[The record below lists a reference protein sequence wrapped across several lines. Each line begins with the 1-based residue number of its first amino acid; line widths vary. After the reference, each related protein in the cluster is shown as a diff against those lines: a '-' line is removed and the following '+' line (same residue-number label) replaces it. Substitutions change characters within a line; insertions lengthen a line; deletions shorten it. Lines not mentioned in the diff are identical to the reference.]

1 MDSKDLPSSPADQPH
16 TPLQEGPSSPNDPE
30 PALPVQQP
38 ALVDLAIQKEV
49 DEVIYS
55 DIGVNTLLTRLKQ
68 SIASARDFSSFL
80 GKRSKLEEEQ
90 AQGIKKLCR
99 STHEAL
105 RRNDS
110 RQGTYG
116 TQFEEA
122 TKLHERMGDNG
133 MQFALSL
140 HQMHEDLNELTN
152 TIERQ
157 RKQLKQ
163 KALADEKKVSDAI
176 SQMEKA
182 KAKYESLADDY
193 DKVKTGDR
201 TAGRV
206 FGIKGPKS
214 AAQHEEDI
222 HRKLQAAD
230 QDYKSK
236 VENAQLLRTELV
248 DRLRP
253 QSVKS
258 MMELIKECDSGLTL
272 QMQKFASF
280 NEKLLLGNGILVAPL
295 NNAGEPEHPSLRDI
309 IYRIDNDKDLT
320 SFITEHSGKVP
331 RPPEI
336 RYQQHHTLAPTQQP
350 SLPQAPTSDPF
361 RPSQPSPV
369 QTQPPPP
376 PPQQQDQPPFLSY
389 NPPRDTSP
397 ILSPQDPLR
406 QNPYS
411 SPQDSRPPYPTSD
424 FPPQT
429 SGFSNGGPPPHNGG
443 GAYGGP
449 PPSGPPAHF
458 SNAPP
463 IKPVFGITLDDL
475 FHRDGSPVPIV
486 VYQCIQAV
494 DMFGLDTEGIY
505 RVPGTSSHIMAMK
518 QMFDHDSSAVDFR
531 NPEAFYHDVNS
542 VAGLLKQFLR
552 DLPDPLLTSAH
563 YDEFIEAAKIEDDTV
578 RRDSLHAIINALPDP
593 NYATLRAVVLHMN
606 RVQERSASNRMST
619 SNLAICFA
627 PTIMGQHRGAMAD
640 AGLQAKV
647 LDTILVNTYQ
657 IFDED

>member
-1 MDSKDLPSSPADQPH
+1 MDSKEHLPSPADRPH
-16 TPLQEGPSSPNDPE
+16 TPLQEGPSTPNDVE
-30 PALPVQQP
+30 PAPAVQPSLADQ
-38 ALVDLAIQKEV
+38 AIQREV

-68 SIASARDFSSFL
+68 SIASARDFSNFL

-90 AQGIKKLCR
+90 AQGVKKLCR

-105 RRNDS
+105 RRNES

-122 TKLHERMGDNG
+122 TKVHERMADNG

-157 RKQLKQ
+157 RKHWKQ
-163 KALADEKKVSDAI
+163 TALASEKKVTDAI
-176 SQMEKA
+176 QQMEKA
-182 KAKYESLADDY
+182 RAKYESLAEDY
-193 DKVKTGDR
+193 DKVKTGDKS
-201 TAGRV
+201 AGRM

-230 QDYKSK
+230 ADYKSK

-248 DRLRP
+248 EKLRP
-253 QSVKS
+253 QGVRA

-295 NNAGEPEHPSLRDI
+295 NNPGEPEHPSLRDI
-309 IYRIDNDKDLT
+309 IYKIDNDKDLT
-320 SFITEHSGKVP
+320 SYITEHSVKVP

-336 RYQQHHTLAPTQQP
+336 KYQQHSTLAPAHQP
-350 SLPQAPTSDPF
+350 TPPSVPVSDPF

-369 QTQPPPP
+369 NTQPPPP
-376 PPQQQDQPPFLSY
+376 PQQEQPPFLSY
-389 NPPRDTSP
+389 NPPRDPSP
-397 ILSPQDPLR
+397 ILSPVQDGLR

-411 SPQDSRPPYPTSD
+411 APTESHPPYPTSD
-424 FPPQT
+424 FPPQS
-429 SGFSNGGPPPHNGG
+429 SGFSNGGPPGG
-443 GAYGGP
+443 GPYGAP
-449 PPSGPPAHF
+449 PPSGPPTHF

-463 IKPVFGITLDDL
+463 IKPVFGITLDEL
-475 FHRDGSPVPIV
+475 FHRDGTPVPLV
-486 VYQCIQAV
+486 VSQCIQAV
-494 DMFGLDTEGIY
+494 ELFGLETEGIY
-505 RVPGTSSHIMAMK
+505 RVPGTNSHIMSMK
-518 QMFDHDSSAVDFR
+518 QLFDHAVDFR
-531 NPEAFYHDVNS
+531 NPETFYHDVNS
-542 VAGLLKQFLR
+542 VAGLLKQFFR
-552 DLPDPLLTSAH
+552 DLPDPLLTAAH
-563 YDEFIEAAKIEDDTV
+563 YEEFIEAAKIEDDTV

-593 NYATLRAVVLHMN
+593 NYATLRALVLHLN
-606 RVQERSASNRMST
+606 RVQDRSASNRMST
-619 SNLAICFA
+619 TNLAICFA
-627 PTIMGQHRGAMAD
+627 PTVMGQHRGAMAD

>member
-1 MDSKDLPSSPADQPH
+1 MDSKELPSSPMDPSH

-30 PALPVQQP
+30 PAPPVQQP

-68 SIASARDFSSFL
+68 SIASARDFSNFL
-80 GKRSKLEEEQ
+80 GKRSKLEEEH

-110 RQGTYG
+110 RQGSYG

-122 TKLHERMGDNG
+122 TKVHERMGDNG

-157 RKQLKQ
+157 RKHWKQ
-163 KALADEKKVSDAI
+163 TALASEKKVSDAI

-182 KAKYESLADDY
+182 KAKYESLAEDY
-193 DKVKTGDR
+193 DRVKTGDR

-214 AAQHEEDI
+214 AAQHEEDL

-230 QDYKSK
+230 ADYKSK

-248 DRLRP
+248 DKLRP
-253 QSVKS
+253 QGVKS

-295 NNAGEPEHPSLRDI
+295 NNPGEPEHPSLRDI
-309 IYRIDNDKDLT
+309 IYKIDNDRDLT
-320 SFITEHSGKVP
+320 SYITEHSGKVP

-336 RYQQHHTLAPTQQP
+336 RYQPHH
-350 SLPQAPTSDPF
+350 
-361 RPSQPSPV
+361 
-369 QTQPPPP
+369 
-376 PPQQQDQPPFLSY
+376 
-389 NPPRDTSP
+389 
-397 ILSPQDPLR
+397 
-406 QNPYS
+406 
-411 SPQDSRPPYPTSD
+411 
-424 FPPQT
+424 
-429 SGFSNGGPPPHNGG
+429 
-443 GAYGGP
+443 
-449 PPSGPPAHF
+449 
-458 SNAPP
+458 
-463 IKPVFGITLDDL
+463 
-475 FHRDGSPVPIV
+475 
-486 VYQCIQAV
+486 AV

-518 QMFDHDSSAVDFR
+518 QMFDHDSASVDFR

-542 VAGLLKQFLR
+542 VAGLLKQFFR
-552 DLPDPLLTSAH
+552 DLPDPLLTAAH
-563 YDEFIEAAKIEDDTV
+563 YDECIEAAKIEDDTV

-593 NYATLRAVVLHMN
+593 NYATLRALVLHLN
-606 RVQERSASNRMST
+606 RVQDRSANNRMSST
-619 SNLAICFA
+619 NLAICFA
-627 PTIMGQHRGAMAD
+627 PTIMGQHRGAMSD

-647 LDTILVNTYQ
+647 LDTILANTYQ

>member
-1 MDSKDLPSSPADQPH
+1 MDSKEHLPSPADRPH
-16 TPLQEGPSSPNDPE
+16 TPLQEGPSTPNDVE
-30 PALPVQQP
+30 PAPAVQP
-38 ALVDLAIQKEV
+38 SLVDQAIQREV

-68 SIASARDFSSFL
+68 SIASARDFSNFL

-90 AQGIKKLCR
+90 AQGVKKLCR

-105 RRNDS
+105 RRNES

-122 TKLHERMGDNG
+122 TKVHERMADNG

-157 RKQLKQ
+157 RKHWKQ
-163 KALADEKKVSDAI
+163 TALASEKKVTDAI
-176 SQMEKA
+176 QQMEKA
-182 KAKYESLADDY
+182 RAKYESLAEDY
-193 DKVKTGDR
+193 DKVKTGDKS
-201 TAGRV
+201 AGRM

-230 QDYKSK
+230 ADYKSK

-248 DRLRP
+248 EKLRP
-253 QSVKS
+253 QGVRA

-295 NNAGEPEHPSLRDI
+295 NNPGEPEHPSLRDI
-309 IYRIDNDKDLT
+309 IYKIDNDKDLT
-320 SFITEHSGKVP
+320 SYITEHSVKVP

-336 RYQQHHTLAPTQQP
+336 KYQQHSTLAPAHQP
-350 SLPQAPTSDPF
+350 TPPSVPVSDPF

-369 QTQPPPP
+369 NTQPPPP
-376 PPQQQDQPPFLSY
+376 PQQEQPPFLSY
-389 NPPRDTSP
+389 NPPRDPSP
-397 ILSPQDPLR
+397 ILSPVQDGLR

-411 SPQDSRPPYPTSD
+411 APTESHPPYPTSD
-424 FPPQT
+424 FPPQS
-429 SGFSNGGPPPHNGG
+429 SGFSNGGPPGG
-443 GAYGGP
+443 GPYGAP
-449 PPSGPPAHF
+449 PPSGPPTHF

-463 IKPVFGITLDDL
+463 IKPVFGVTLDEL
-475 FHRDGSPVPIV
+475 FHRDGTPVPLV
-486 VYQCIQAV
+486 VSQCIQAV
-494 DMFGLDTEGIY
+494 ELFGLETEGIY
-505 RVPGTSSHIMAMK
+505 RVPGTNSHIMSMK
-518 QMFDHDSSAVDFR
+518 QLFDHDSTAVDFR
-531 NPEAFYHDVNS
+531 NPETFYHDVNS
-542 VAGLLKQFLR
+542 VAGLLKQFFR
-552 DLPDPLLTSAH
+552 DLPDPLLTAAH
-563 YDEFIEAAKIEDDTV
+563 YEEFIEAAKIEDDTV

-593 NYATLRAVVLHMN
+593 NYATLRALVLHLN
-606 RVQERSASNRMST
+606 HVQERSASNRMST
-619 SNLAICFA
+619 TNLAICFA
-627 PTIMGQHRGAMAD
+627 PTVMGQHRGAMAD

>member
-1 MDSKDLPSSPADQPH
+1 MDSKEHLPSPADRPH
-16 TPLQEGPSSPNDPE
+16 TPLQEGPSTPNDVE
-30 PALPVQQP
+30 PAPAVQPSLADQ
-38 ALVDLAIQKEV
+38 AIQREV

-68 SIASARDFSSFL
+68 SIASARDFSNFL

-90 AQGIKKLCR
+90 AQGVKKLCR

-105 RRNDS
+105 RRNES

-122 TKLHERMGDNG
+122 TKVHERMADNG

-157 RKQLKQ
+157 RKHWKQ
-163 KALADEKKVSDAI
+163 TALASEKKVTDAI
-176 SQMEKA
+176 QQMEKA
-182 KAKYESLADDY
+182 RAKYESLAEDY
-193 DKVKTGDR
+193 DKVKTGDKS
-201 TAGRV
+201 AGRM

-230 QDYKSK
+230 ADYKSK

-248 DRLRP
+248 EKLRP
-253 QSVKS
+253 QGVRA

-295 NNAGEPEHPSLRDI
+295 NNPGEPEHPSLRDI
-309 IYRIDNDKDLT
+309 IYKIDNDKDLT
-320 SFITEHSGKVP
+320 SYITEHSVKVP

-336 RYQQHHTLAPTQQP
+336 KYQQHSTLAPAHQP
-350 SLPQAPTSDPF
+350 TPPSVPVSDPF

-369 QTQPPPP
+369 NTQPPPP
-376 PPQQQDQPPFLSY
+376 PQQEQPPFLSY
-389 NPPRDTSP
+389 NPPRDPSP
-397 ILSPQDPLR
+397 ILSPVQDGLR

-411 SPQDSRPPYPTSD
+411 APTESHPPYPTSD
-424 FPPQT
+424 FPPQS
-429 SGFSNGGPPPHNGG
+429 SGFSNGGPPGG
-443 GAYGGP
+443 GPYGAP
-449 PPSGPPAHF
+449 PPSGPPTHF

-463 IKPVFGITLDDL
+463 IKPVFGITLDEL
-475 FHRDGSPVPIV
+475 FHRDGTPVPLV
-486 VYQCIQAV
+486 VSQCIQAV
-494 DMFGLDTEGIY
+494 ELFGLETEGIY
-505 RVPGTSSHIMAMK
+505 RVPGTNSHIMSMK
-518 QMFDHDSSAVDFR
+518 QLFDHDSTAVDFR
-531 NPEAFYHDVNS
+531 NPETFYHDVNS
-542 VAGLLKQFLR
+542 VAGLLKQFFR
-552 DLPDPLLTSAH
+552 DLPDPLLTAAH
-563 YDEFIEAAKIEDDTV
+563 YEEFIEAAKIEDDTV

-593 NYATLRAVVLHMN
+593 NYATLRALVLHLN
-606 RVQERSASNRMST
+606 RVQDRSASNRMST
-619 SNLAICFA
+619 TNLAICFA
-627 PTIMGQHRGAMAD
+627 PTVMGQHRGAMAD

>member
-1 MDSKDLPSSPADQPH
+1 MLRCRIALRRIANQDPDRSKHATHQTQAEHCFRKGTS
-16 TPLQEGPSSPNDPE
+16 
-30 PALPVQQP
+30 QP
-38 ALVDLAIQKEV
+38 AYLAPPRFLICPAQ
-49 DEVIYS
+49 
-55 DIGVNTLLTRLKQ
+55 
-68 SIASARDFSSFL
+68 DFSSFL

-272 QMQKFASF
+272 QMQKFG
-280 NEKLLLGNGILVAPL
+280 KLNLPALLHWRNG
-295 NNAGEPEHPSLRDI
+295 H
-309 IYRIDNDKDLT
+309 
-320 SFITEHSGKVP
+320 
-331 RPPEI
+331 
-336 RYQQHHTLAPTQQP
+336 
-350 SLPQAPTSDPF
+350 
-361 RPSQPSPV
+361 
-369 QTQPPPP
+369 
-376 PPQQQDQPPFLSY
+376 
-389 NPPRDTSP
+389 
-397 ILSPQDPLR
+397 
-406 QNPYS
+406 
-411 SPQDSRPPYPTSD
+411 
-424 FPPQT
+424 
-429 SGFSNGGPPPHNGG
+429 
-443 GAYGGP
+443 
-449 PPSGPPAHF
+449 
-458 SNAPP
+458 
-463 IKPVFGITLDDL
+463 
-475 FHRDGSPVPIV
+475 
-486 VYQCIQAV
+486 
-494 DMFGLDTEGIY
+494 
-505 RVPGTSSHIMAMK
+505 
-518 QMFDHDSSAVDFR
+518 
-531 NPEAFYHDVNS
+531 
-542 VAGLLKQFLR
+542 
-552 DLPDPLLTSAH
+552 
-563 YDEFIEAAKIEDDTV
+563 
-578 RRDSLHAIINALPDP
+578 
-593 NYATLRAVVLHMN
+593 
-606 RVQERSASNRMST
+606 
-619 SNLAICFA
+619 
-627 PTIMGQHRGAMAD
+627 
-640 AGLQAKV
+640 
-647 LDTILVNTYQ
+647 
-657 IFDED
+657 

>member
-1 MDSKDLPSSPADQPH
+1 MDSKDLPTSPMDQPP
-16 TPLQEGPSSPNDPE
+16 TPLQEGPSTPNDVE
-30 PALPVQQP
+30 PAPAVQELSLADQ
-38 ALVDLAIQKEV
+38 AIQREV

-68 SIASARDFSSFL
+68 SIASARDFSNFL

-90 AQGIKKLCR
+90 AQGVKKLCR

-116 TQFEEA
+116 AQYEET
-122 TKLHERMGDNG
+122 TKLHERMADNG

-157 RKQLKQ
+157 RKHWKQ
-163 KALADEKKVSDAI
+163 TALASEKKVSDAI
-176 SQMEKA
+176 QQMEKA
-182 KAKYESLADDY
+182 RAKYESLAEDY
-193 DKVKTGDR
+193 DKVKTGDKS
-201 TAGRV
+201 AGRM

-230 QDYKSK
+230 ADYKSK

-248 DRLRP
+248 ERLRP
-253 QSVKS
+253 QGVRA

-295 NNAGEPEHPSLRDI
+295 NNPGEPEHPSLRDI
-309 IYRIDNDKDLT
+309 IYKIDNDRDLT
-320 SFITEHSGKVP
+320 SYITEHAGKVP

-336 RYQQHHTLAPTQQP
+336 RYQQHSTLAPTQQP
-350 SLPQAPTSDPF
+350 SYSSAPASDPF
-361 RPSQPSPV
+361 RPSQPSPIN
-369 QTQPPPP
+369 TGPPPP
-376 PPQQQDQPPFLSY
+376 QAQQQDQPPFLSY
-389 NPPRDTSP
+389 NPPREPSP
-397 ILSPQDPLR
+397 ILSPPAQDGLH

-411 SPQDSRPPYPTSD
+411 SPLETNPPYPTGD
-424 FPPQT
+424 FPGT
-429 SGFSNGGPPPHNGG
+429 SPGFSNGGASGG

-449 PPSGPPAHF
+449 PPSGPPTHY

-463 IKPVFGITLDDL
+463 IKPIFGITLDDL
-475 FHRDGSPVPIV
+475 FHRDGSPVPVV

-494 DMFGLDTEGIY
+494 DMFGLETEGIY
-505 RVPGTSSHIMAMK
+505 RVPGTNSHIMSMK
-518 QMFDHDSSAVDFR
+518 QMFDHDSSSVDFR

-552 DLPDPLLTSAH
+552 DLPDPLLTTAH
-563 YDEFIEAAKIEDDTV
+563 YEEFIEAAKIDDDTV

-593 NYATLRAVVLHMN
+593 NYATLRALVLHLN
-606 RVQERSASNRMST
+606 RVHDRSASNRMST
-619 SNLAICFA
+619 TNLAICFA
-627 PTIMGQHRGAMAD
+627 PTVMGQHRGAMAD